1 MRRSIV
7 RSAIDWA
14 GIGGKLGSAGAKAE
28 FAKLRSVAGEI
39 DALSKT
45 YSSPPPPIDFDSYA
59 SKIPA
64 DQLEEIKKYYAE
76 SVETTKL
83 AAVGDKLEPAFTA
96 EEKAELA
103 ELAARKEQLFA
114 DAEKSV
120 AESKEAIE
128 QLTAAIAMLESNMT
142 DATTTL
148 DDVYAKYP
156 KMQAEIEE
164 EINNHEWGKDIA

>member
-1 MRRSIV
+1 V

-14 GIGGKLGSAGAKAE
+14 GIGGKLSSTGAKAE
-28 FAKLRSVAGEI
+28 FAKLRAVAGEI

-64 DQLEEIKKYYAE
+64 SQLDEIKKYYATA
-76 SVETTKL
+76 VEVTNQ
-83 AAVGDKLEPAFTA
+83 AADGGKLEAAFTA
-96 EEKAELA
+96 EEKSELA
-103 ELAARKEQLFA
+103 ELALQKEQLFA

-142 DATTTL
+142 NASTTL

-156 KMQAEIEE
+156 KMQAEIED
-164 EINNHEWGKDIA
+164 EIENHEWGKDIA